1 MMGMVVTMVAAMRM
15 LSGVMDWLIRLA
27 AAAPASDVW
36 YWFKISTWI
45 DCMVYRFWELEY
57 K

>member
-36 YWFKISTWI
+36 YWFKISTRI
-45 DCMVYRFWELEY
+45 DCMVFRFWELVY